1 MFKAPFSFKGRIRR
15 LEYGLS
21 YIIYSVIAGI
31 MQVVIEEEVYYNP
44 DLLVPSLLL
53 FIPLLWFL
61 FAQGAKRCHDR
72 NGSGWWQ
79 IVPFY
84 GLWMIFAD
92 GTEGPNEYGPNPKN
106 PNQAAMPNTSSGESI
121 IEQLEKYAKMKEA
134 GVLTEEEFSKM
145 KEKLLNSETDP
156 NSKNTDINFE

>member
-1 MFKAPFSFKGRIRR
+1 MIY
-15 LEYGLS
+15 L
-21 YIIYSVIAGI
+21 IIGTPLQIY
-31 MQVVIEEEVYYNP
+31 IEEETYY
-44 DLLVPSLLL
+44 DADADAALLGLL
-53 FIPLLWFL
+53 FIPLAWFL

-134 GVLTEEEFSKM
+134 GVLTEEEFSKI
-145 KEKLLNSETDP
+145 KEKLLNSDTDS
-156 NSKNTDINFE
+156 NSDNSDHDSDND